1 MILRMANTNFWISEI
16 LGMILGII
24 TILAVKNTNNYT
36 FAKKI
41 VGFIFAL
48 LSILLLVYMSAT
60 LYLDETPNFVLAVFA
75 LIGVFIISSCRKE
88 ALNRTFYILFMFLIV
103 MYMASQGML
112 MLEAKIENI
121 KPLFN
126 SSLKG
131 TFASSIVFY
140 LASVTPI
147 LSLNELKTRD
157 DKKNMLINYVMASLS
172 IILVSLTTV
181 LVFGMNESTIYRY
194 PEYVVLKRIKI
205 YEFFTNV
212 DNAFT
217 IVMVIDLLVTAI
229 SGLRNMELKGKA
241 AKSLVFVLLVSCVT
255 FLSLHAGIMVMV
267 YNLVPFIL
275 AILLILTLLPK
286 KLQNKR

>member
-1 MILRMANTNFWISEI
+1 
-16 LGMILGII
+16 
-24 TILAVKNTNNYT
+24 
-36 FAKKI
+36 
-41 VGFIFAL
+41 
-48 LSILLLVYMSAT
+48 
-60 LYLDETPNFVLAVFA
+60 
-75 LIGVFIISSCRKE
+75 
-88 ALNRTFYILFMFLIV
+88 